1 MNLGSHYHACE
12 VCGKWR
18 GNGKD
23 HTECSRV
30 LKEQGPKKERANHA
44 KFDVAKMERQLAYF
58 LEDRGETPPYLE
70 TALDYRTLERLK
82 NGG

>member
-1 MNLGSHYHACE
+1 MKLSHTHLICDWCRKQKGRAFDHSKCSQMLQQ
-12 VCGKWR
+12 
-18 GNGKD
+18 NGP
-23 HTECSRV
+23 
-30 LKEQGPKKERANHA
+30 LKETKHHKSSVKQ
-44 KFDVAKMERQLAYF
+44 MERNLEYY